1 MHKNLT
7 AVVLASLL
15 GATSPFA
22 LAQDS
27 SDGMS
32 MPDGQTSPELGA
44 VPDRSTNP
52 YIPQTWYDPRF
63 NSPFWP
69 NGTRQ
74 IGPNS
79 PAYQEDY
86 AQ

>member
-1 MHKNLT
+1 MHKNLP

-15 GATSPFA
+15 GAFGPFA
-22 LAQDS
+22 LAQDQ

-32 MPDGQTSPELGA
+32 MPDGQA
-44 VPDRSTNP
+44 VPAPSAASDRSTNP
-52 YIPQTWYDPRF
+52 YIPQTWYDERF
-63 NSPFWP
+63 NWTGWP

-74 IGPNS
+74 VGPNS
-79 PAYQEDY
+79 PPYPEDY

>member
-1 MHKNLT
+1 MHKNLP

-15 GATSPFA
+15 GAFGPFA
-22 LAQDS
+22 LAQDQ

-32 MPDGQTSPELGA
+32 MPSDQAAPGPDGL
-44 VPDRSTNP
+44 PDRSTNP

-74 IGPNS
+74 VGPNS
-79 PAYQEDY
+79 PAFQEDY
-86 AQ
+86 AP